1 MLRSKIHQMKQVQQV
16 NNLGFSEI
24 FATFTTILHNL
35 INDEFMPK
43 NKALQFIFIF
53 IAVVGLW
60 SYFAGL
66 TIDVTR
72 DAGKYAT
79 VAKEMF
85 QSGDLVHLTIHGD
98 AYDQK
103 PPMLFWLGALGFSI
117 GGISNFWFK
126 LPVLLLVF
134 AGFYWAYQLGKSL
147 YNRRVGILTAIFL
160 AFSTMYALYS
170 MDIHADTPLQAFVTL
185 ALWQLFEFIKTR
197 KNKHWI
203 LGFAAIG
210 LAMLSKGPI
219 GAAIPAFAVI
229 GHILLK
235 KEFRFLL
242 DYRWYLGTVLAFVVV
257 SPALIGLMNQFG
269 WEGIRFFFWENNVGR
284 ITGTYIQAVNDPIFY
299 VHTLLYM
306 FLPWILLFFISAY
319 LEFKS
324 LFKNKFRSK
333 EYFTFSGIWVFF
345 IIISA
350 SSNQAPNYV
359 FSIIPL
365 MAVLTAKWADIALEH
380 EPGLT
385 RIFRGVQNFVVVLI
399 WIMIAGLTLYLFP
412 LPGFL
417 FWLVASIAIAATFYV
432 SKKLYEPEMRLI
444 LPSVLAFSVLM
455 FLLNTHVFPYIFSY
469 QAPPKAARYFTENA
483 LKTEKLYNYKYP
495 QYELFFYSEP
505 QATQLKTIEDMKK
518 AAETKGSWIFTDV
531 DGIKDLE
538 ALQLKTDTIIEY
550 QHLYLN
556 RGGRFINPKTRDN
569 VLQPMYLIKM
579 PN

>member
-1 MLRSKIHQMKQVQQV
+1 ML
-16 NNLGFSEI
+16 
-24 FATFTTILHNL
+24 
-35 INDEFMPK
+35 K

-53 IAVVGLW
+53 IAVMGLW

-66 TIDVTR
+66 PIDVTR

-103 PPMLFWLGALGFSI
+103 PPMLFWLGALGFTI
-117 GGISNFWFK
+117 GSISNFWFK

-147 YNRRVGILTAIFL
+147 YNRRVGILTAVFL
-160 AFSTMYALYS
+160 SFSTMHSLYS

-242 DYRWYLGTVLAFVVV
+242 DYRWYLGTVLAFVVA

-306 FLPWILLFFISAY
+306 FLPWVLLFFISAFS
-319 LEFKS
+319 EFKM
-324 LFKNKFRSK
+324 LAKNRFRSN

-385 RIFRGVQNFVVVLI
+385 RIFRGVQNYVVVLI
-399 WIMIAGLTLYLFP
+399 WIMIAGLTFYLFP

-417 FWLVASIAIAATFYV
+417 FWLVASIAMAATFYM
-432 SKKLYEPEMRLI
+432 SKKLSEPEMRLI

-483 LKTEKLYNYKYP
+483 LENEKLYNYKYP

-518 AAETKGSWIFTDV
+518 AAETKGSWIFTDF
-531 DGIKDLE
+531 DGIKDFE

-550 QHLYLN
+550 RHLYLN